1 MDSKLSLAPLR
12 CEGSFVV
19 ELPTL
24 PIGALAEIVGALSG
38 AVTGL
43 DADGI
48 SVTDPGAGIV
58 AITGRSTVGSFLG
71 AYAGEDV
78 EGAKVGGT
86 VISGIGASL
95 GQFDGVCVGS
105 SDGEAV
111 GHGVGAGVGNDVG
124 NGVGGNVGDRVG
136 GRVGLGVGNAVGDDV
151 GDRMGP
157 SLGSSA
163 ELSASSSVSS
173 LPLPSSSSPASHTDS
188 SAPSVRTQTIRRCSS
203 RSIPARARPGDR
215 SIPPGAP
222 SQQSPVLR
230 QVPHGGARRQLRTTK
245 FHRAAKGRP
254 T

>member
-12 CEGSFVV
+12 CEGSKAPASFEEVGENGEFVV

-95 GQFDGVCVGS
+95 GQFDGFEREGW
-105 SDGEAV
+105 
-111 GHGVGAGVGNDVG
+111 
-124 NGVGGNVGDRVG
+124 
-136 GRVGLGVGNAVGDDV
+136 
-151 GDRMGP
+151 
-157 SLGSSA
+157 
-163 ELSASSSVSS
+163 
-173 LPLPSSSSPASHTDS
+173 
-188 SAPSVRTQTIRRCSS
+188 
-203 RSIPARARPGDR
+203 RSM
-215 SIPPGAP
+215 
-222 SQQSPVLR
+222 
-230 QVPHGGARRQLRTTK
+230 
-245 FHRAAKGRP
+245 
-254 T
+254 